1 MMTLR
6 QIRHFIAVAETG
18 SISAAAQTA
27 FISQSTLTLAIQQL
41 EQEIGVNLFN
51 RHAKGMTLTH
61 QGHQFLRQAHLILAT
76 VDNAKRSL
84 QQSTDQVAG
93 QLIIGVTSL
102 VAGYYLADLL
112 TRFQRAYPNVEIRV
126 MEDERPYIEHLL
138 VSGEIDVGVLILSNL
153 EDRHALQTEVL
164 THSPHRLWLPAQH
177 SLLEHDSIN
186 LADVAR
192 EPLIQLNV
200 DEMGHNA
207 QRMWTGAGLQPRV
220 TLRTASTE
228 AVRSLVA
235 AGLGVS
241 IQPDM
246 TYRPWSLEGDIIEAR
261 PIADL
266 SQTLDVGLAWRRGTA
281 RPPLVK
287 HLHLPVQSGSDRI
300 LSAMKRNHTA
310 LEYKSKLRKLRAAVP
325 GICISSD
332 FIVGFPGETEKD
344 FEQTMKLIEDV
355 GFDFSYSFVYSQ
367 RPGTPAADLA
377 DDTPEA
383 LKKERLNA
391 LQHRLNQQGFEI
403 SRQMVGSI
411 QRILVTDYSKKDP
424 GELQGRTENN
434 RIVNFRCDTPTLIG
448 QFADVHIDAA
458 QPHSLRGSLVQ

>member
-177 SLLEHDSIN
+177 PLLEHDSIN

-207 QRMWTGAGLQPRV
+207 QRMWTGAGLQ
-220 TLRTASTE
+220 
-228 AVRSLVA
+228 
-235 AGLGVS
+235 
-241 IQPDM
+241 
-246 TYRPWSLEGDIIEAR
+246 
-261 PIADL
+261 
-266 SQTLDVGLAWRRGTA
+266 
-281 RPPLVK
+281 
-287 HLHLPVQSGSDRI
+287 
-300 LSAMKRNHTA
+300 
-310 LEYKSKLRKLRAAVP
+310 
-325 GICISSD
+325 
-332 FIVGFPGETEKD
+332 
-344 FEQTMKLIEDV
+344 
-355 GFDFSYSFVYSQ
+355 
-367 RPGTPAADLA
+367 
-377 DDTPEA
+377 
-383 LKKERLNA
+383 
-391 LQHRLNQQGFEI
+391 
-403 SRQMVGSI
+403 
-411 QRILVTDYSKKDP
+411 
-424 GELQGRTENN
+424 
-434 RIVNFRCDTPTLIG
+434 
-448 QFADVHIDAA
+448 
-458 QPHSLRGSLVQ
+458 

>member
-18 SISAAAQTA
+18 SISAAAQA
-27 FISQSTLTLAIQQL
+27 VFISQSTLTLAIQQL
-41 EQEIGVNLFN
+41 EQEIGVSLFN

-84 QQSTDQVAG
+84 QQSTDPVAG
-93 QLIIGVTSL
+93 QLTVGVTSL

-112 TRFQRAYPNVEIRV
+112 TRFQRAYPNVGIRV

-164 THSPHRLWLPAQH
+164 THSPHRLWLPARH
-177 SLLEHDSIN
+177 PLLERDSIN

-200 DEMGHNA
+200 DEMDRNA
-207 QRMWTGAGLQPRV
+207 QRLWSGAGLQPHV

-281 RPPLVK
+281 RPALV
-287 HLHLPVQSGSDRI
+287 
-300 LSAMKRNHTA
+300 
-310 LEYKSKLRKLRAAVP
+310 
-325 GICISSD
+325 
-332 FIVGFPGETEKD
+332 
-344 FEQTMKLIEDV
+344 
-355 GFDFSYSFVYSQ
+355 
-367 RPGTPAADLA
+367 
-377 DDTPEA
+377 
-383 LKKERLNA
+383 
-391 LQHRLNQQGFEI
+391 
-403 SRQMVGSI
+403 
-411 QRILVTDYSKKDP
+411 DP
-424 GELQGRTENN
+424 FLTVARE
-434 RIVNFRCDTPTLIG
+434 
-448 QFADVHIDAA
+448 
-458 QPHSLRGSLVQ
+458 QPHGGRKPSI

>member
-18 SISAAAQTA
+18 SISAAAQA
-27 FISQSTLTLAIQQL
+27 VFISQSTLTLAIQQL
-41 EQEIGVNLFN
+41 EQEIGVSLFN

-93 QLIIGVTSL
+93 QLIVGVTSL

-112 TRFQRAYPNVEIRV
+112 TRFQRVYPNVEIRV

-177 SLLEHDSIN
+177 PLLEHDSIN

-200 DEMGHNA
+200 DEMDRNA
-207 QRMWTGAGLQPRV
+207 QRLWSGAGLQPRI

-266 SQTLDVGLAWRRGTA
+266 SQTLDVGLAWRRGAA
-281 RPPLVK
+281 RPTLV
-287 HLHLPVQSGSDRI
+287 
-300 LSAMKRNHTA
+300 
-310 LEYKSKLRKLRAAVP
+310 
-325 GICISSD
+325 
-332 FIVGFPGETEKD
+332 
-344 FEQTMKLIEDV
+344 
-355 GFDFSYSFVYSQ
+355 
-367 RPGTPAADLA
+367 
-377 DDTPEA
+377 
-383 LKKERLNA
+383 
-391 LQHRLNQQGFEI
+391 
-403 SRQMVGSI
+403 
-411 QRILVTDYSKKDP
+411 DP
-424 GELQGRTENN
+424 FLTVARE
-434 RIVNFRCDTPTLIG
+434 
-448 QFADVHIDAA
+448 
-458 QPHSLRGSLVQ
+458 QPHGGRKPSI